1 MNLPIPWLIF
11 FNCIVKSFGL
21 ECQNRWWTFT
31 CYTQLNIFGMVL
43 LYLFNY
49 LVKGYSGK
57 SWLMKFWQFFF
68 VSWNANCKKIMKN
81 TRSTVSSKRK
91 HETDKWNVV
100 LLLSPISWT
109 NDADSF
115 PLHVRFE
122 VAVTSALKFSDILL
136 WKAIVTSRKCFPRLP
151 ETPEKLRL
159 DDKGIIQGVPNEGCR
174 LF

>member
-1 MNLPIPWLIF
+1 M
-11 FNCIVKSFGL
+11 KSFGH

-57 SWLMKFWQFFF
+57 SLTIFFCF
-68 VSWNANCKKIMKN
+68 LNANCKKIMKN

-122 VAVTSALKFSDILL
+122 VAVTSVCIWRFEIFGHTLVEGNRNLSEMFPKTPG
-136 WKAIVTSRKCFPRLP
+136 KAREVAIGWWVRELFK
-151 ETPEKLRL
+151 
-159 DDKGIIQGVPNEGCR
+159 VCR
-174 LF
+174 TKDVDYFNACADNN

>member
-1 MNLPIPWLIF
+1 MTVKTDDGHLHAIHNWIFLEWFFFICLIISLKGIP
-11 FNCIVKSFGL
+11 
-21 ECQNRWWTFT
+21 
-31 CYTQLNIFGMVL
+31 
-43 LYLFNY
+43 
-49 LVKGYSGK
+49 GK
-57 SWLMKFWQFFF
+57 AGSWNFDNFFF

-122 VAVTSALKFSDILL
+122 VAVTSVCIWRFEIFGHTLVEGNRNLSEMFPKTPG
-136 WKAIVTSRKCFPRLP
+136 KAQEVAIGWWVRELFK
-151 ETPEKLRL
+151 
-159 DDKGIIQGVPNEGCR
+159 VCR
-174 LF
+174 TKDVDYFNACADNN

>member
-49 LVKGYSGK
+49 LVKGYSRK

-68 VSWNANCKKIMKN
+68 VSWNANCKKKMKN

-100 LLLSPISWT
+100 LFLSPISWT
-109 NDADSF
+109 YDADSF

-122 VAVTSALKFSDILL
+122 VAVTSVCIWRFEIFGHTLVEGNRNLSEMFPKTPG
-136 WKAIVTSRKCFPRLP
+136 KTREVAI
-151 ETPEKLRL
+151 
-159 DDKGIIQGVPNEGCR
+159 GW
-174 LF
+174 